1 MCPDYQ
7 PNVLPTRLHKA
18 FEGAMSCEELE
29 SWWPNRFTGRR
40 INALPIVAVELKLGA
55 APITSPSEVDVS
67 PGQK

>member
-1 MCPDYQ
+1 
-7 PNVLPTRLHKA
+7 
-18 FEGAMSCEELE
+18 MSCEELE